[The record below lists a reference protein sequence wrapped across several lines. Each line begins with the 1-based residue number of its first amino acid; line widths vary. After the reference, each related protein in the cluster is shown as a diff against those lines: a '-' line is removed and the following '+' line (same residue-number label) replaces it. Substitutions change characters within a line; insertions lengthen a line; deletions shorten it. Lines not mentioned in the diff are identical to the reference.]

1 MKTMTQKNIT
11 CPRCGESYPVGPEH
25 AGTSF
30 RCAVC
35 GATVSVPA
43 ARAEAPAA
51 ADNTADQ
58 LRVLHKDLRDIRA
71 LLVALV
77 IVVALPWILQILF
90 RVVL

>member
-1 MKTMTQKNIT
+1 M
-11 CPRCGESYPVGPEH
+11 
-25 AGTSF
+25 
-30 RCAVC
+30 
-35 GATVSVPA
+35 VSVPA

-51 ADNTADQ
+51 SDNTADQ

-90 RVVL
+90 GVVL